1 LTPTGYVAEMALAAA
16 RPGDDGGGAT
26 GSSVTAAELAAVQR
40 GLFVA
45 RTAMNQV
52 RVGAAADWATAVQR
66 IDAVAAEMDRLLR
79 RSVR

>member
-1 LTPTGYVAEMALAAA
+1 MALAAA
-16 RPGDDGGGAT
+16 RPGDDGGTT
-26 GSSVTAAELAAVQR
+26 GSSVTIVELAAVQR

-66 IDAVAAEMDRLLR
+66 IDAVAAEMDRLLH
-79 RSVR
+79 RSAR